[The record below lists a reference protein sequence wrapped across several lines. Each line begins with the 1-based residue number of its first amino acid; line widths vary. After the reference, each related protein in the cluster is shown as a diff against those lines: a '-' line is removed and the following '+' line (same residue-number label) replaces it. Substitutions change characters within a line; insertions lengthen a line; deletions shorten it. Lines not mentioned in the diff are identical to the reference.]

1 MDSISES
8 ALSGLTLARKLLLVV
23 WLLRCSLVRS
33 TVFFIPDRIPF
44 AYPLSLND

>member
-8 ALSGLTLARKLLLVV
+8 ALSGLTLARKLLVV

-33 TVFFIPDRIPF
+33 TVFFIPDLIPF